1 MKSRPNEK
9 LTITLNKNFNHLM
22 EINSGLNFPQLN
34 LGPKY
39 K

>member
-1 MKSRPNEK
+1 MKSRSNEK
-9 LTITLNKNFNHLM
+9 LIITLNKNFNHLM

-34 LGPKY
+34 LGSKY